1 MNDFFNGR
9 EPYRT
14 DRSRCYCPSGSRIV
28 NKMHPVSNNQGVR
41 YLEKVGETNLY
52 DYIQSFREEVDLKK
66 IIERCMLTGD
76 GSALNKVQGSYADL
90 TGLPMDLRSAHDI
103 LAKARVSYE
112 TLDPKIKIHYRT
124 FEDYLE
130 VFASEENFRTFADLI
145 KPVNTIETTTE
156 GGVSGES

>member
-1 MNDFFNGR
+1 MSELYHGR
-9 EPYRT
+9 RPYRT
-14 DRSRCYCPSGSRIV
+14 DRSRCYCSPGSRIAD
-28 NKMHPVSNNQGVR
+28 KMQPVSDSQGVR
-41 YLEKVGETNLY
+41 FLEKVGETNLY

-76 GSALNKVQGSYADL
+76 SSALNKVQGSYCDV
-90 TGLPMDLRSAHDI
+90 TGLSMDLRSAHDI

-112 TLDPKIKIHYRT
+112 TLDPKIKMHYRT

-145 KPVNTIETTTE
+145 VPAQTSESTME
-156 GGVSGES
+156 GGNIDES